1 MSEDM
6 SAQTQPQSKTSSAD
20 LVSLVAALI
29 FGAAGVIVLA
39 GESLADIDLVVLA
52 GVALIVIGAAR
63 FVMAPVRAIA
73 RRRSLRAERA
83 ALDPGPE
90 DSGQDP
96 NEDSAEEPDEDRVR
110 DQVVD

>member
-1 MSEDM
+1 M
-6 SAQTQPQSKTSSAD
+6 SAHTQPQSKKSSAD

-90 DSGQDP
+90 DEDP
-96 NEDSAEEPDEDRVR
+96 SEDGEDSAEEPDEDRVR
-110 DQVVD
+110 DQVTD